1 MKLAPSATGTASHI
15 GDRMRSYLINPLAHF
30 YRLLLNAYPPSY
42 RAQFGHEMYD
52 TFIEGIED
60 AESHGDLGWFLLKEL
75 RDTPGALAHAYWDGW
90 RAKLQ
95 NGIQV
100 LQDIAS
106 TSDLPPA
113 PPDGRESWRQ
123 AFLELSLFAI
133 AAFLLIVVTY
143 FDGVH
148 AGWQRDPEFLGKVI
162 MPLTLPFLLLG
173 LWRGLP
179 RWAYPFGGLLVG
191 YQVFV
196 SYRSGMWLFLF
207 IMVLAF
213 LALAIAEV
221 ITNPQRSLL
230 PLPLRRMGQ
239 SLSVDG
245 TRLSFGM
252 FGAMPLVI
260 LLAFDDAHVDSRTPY
275 LALSALM
282 MVVCALIYCRSRER
296 TLQISALLAGLTF
309 SICGAWLDK
318 IHFAG
323 GLMNW
328 VTVPSAGIE
337 EMFWLL
343 KLWIQWGAL
352 IISPVLLTLLGR
364 AVNLKRAV

>member
-1 MKLAPSATGTASHI
+1 
-15 GDRMRSYLINPLAHF
+15 MRSYLVNPLAHF

-42 RAQFGHEMYD
+42 RAQFGREMYD

-60 AESHGDLGWFLLKEL
+60 AESHGTLGWFLLKEL
-75 RDTPGALAHAYWDGW
+75 RDTPKALANAYWDGW
-90 RAKLQ
+90 RTKLQ
-95 NGIQV
+95 TGIHV

-106 TSDLPPA
+106 ISDLPPA

-123 AFLELSLFAI
+123 AFLELSLFTV
-133 AAFLLIVVTY
+133 AALLLITVTY
-143 FDGVH
+143 FNGMH

-162 MPLTLPFLLLG
+162 LSLTLPFLLLG

-196 SYRSGMWLFLF
+196 SYQSSMWLFLF
-207 IMVLAF
+207 IMLLAF

-221 ITNPQRSLL
+221 VTDPQRSLL
-230 PLPLRRMGQ
+230 PLPLRRVGQ
-239 SLSVDG
+239 SLSVDW

-252 FGAMPLVI
+252 FGAVPLVI
-260 LLAFDDAHVDSRTPY
+260 LLAFDDAHVNSRTPY
-275 LALSALM
+275 LAISALM

-296 TLQISALLAGLTF
+296 SLQISALLAGLTF

-323 GLMNW
+323 GLINW